1 MKVIFVVVVLIATV
15 AAKETE
21 SHGNPSEREG
31 KAFPDFQEALY
42 RPMKLAPNFRRG
54 ILR

>member
-42 RPMKLAPNFRRG
+42 RPDEG
-54 ILR
+54 Y